1 MIRKIFR
8 EGFAAGVLGLGALS
22 LGSSLGSA
30 AELRAV
36 ELSASDDGAQLT
48 LDLSEGAQHKLF
60 TLEHPDRVVVDLL
73 HTNLADGVR
82 APGPEGVVTE
92 VRFGA
97 QPDGTLRVVAE
108 LKSALPAHSGWAPEE
123 EGHRLIL
130 TLGEPAA
137 AAPGMFMSVHAESIR
152 DRSVSGASVYVL
164 SVHGA
169 SSEAARWLAERENAA
184 DLAAGA
190 RRDDQS
196 TLEPVLIDA
205 AQNQI
210 IGVSASA
217 AE

>member
-60 TLEHPDRVVVDLL
+60 SLEHPDRVVVDLPNT
-73 HTNLADGVR
+73 HLADGVR

-108 LKSALPAHSGWAPEE
+108 LKSALPAHSGWVRDTGARIP
-123 EGHRLIL
+123 GLS
-130 TLGEPAA
+130 AA
-137 AAPGMFMSVHAESIR
+137 AAP
-152 DRSVSGASVYVL
+152 
-164 SVHGA
+164 
-169 SSEAARWLAERENAA
+169 
-184 DLAAGA
+184 A
-190 RRDDQS
+190 RR
-196 TLEPVLIDA
+196 T
-205 AQNQI
+205 
-210 IGVSASA
+210 
-217 AE
+217 